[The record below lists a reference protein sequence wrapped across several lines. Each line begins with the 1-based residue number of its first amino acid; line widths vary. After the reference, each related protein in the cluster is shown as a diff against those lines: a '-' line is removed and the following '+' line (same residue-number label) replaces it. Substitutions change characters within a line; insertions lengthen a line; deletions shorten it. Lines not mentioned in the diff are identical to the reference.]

1 MPVVTVLWAL
11 ALLTAVS
18 TSLLWSGR
26 VSYGLAHND
35 LELAG
40 INAMVEAGVNLAVD
54 GMLDPTPDRR
64 WPTDGRPHDATFDG
78 TPIKIT
84 IQDELGK
91 IDLNQADISLLISL
105 LQSAGLD
112 ADAANNMAEKI
123 VDWRIAT
130 PLKHL
135 NGAKDRDYAARNSAY
150 RPRNGPFQSVDEL
163 LLVMDVTPELYRKI
177 APALTV
183 YSGRQ
188 FVDPQ
193 VASPEVLRVMPG
205 MTPQA
210 VDAALA
216 VRQNG
221 PPIMDAL
228 AGDVLA
234 YMRGRAFT
242 IRSEFARPSR
252 AIVAEVTIRL
262 TENPNQPYW
271 VLNWRSK

>member
-11 ALLTAVS
+11 ALLTAIA
-18 TSLLWSGR
+18 TSLLWSAS
-26 VSYGLAHND
+26 VSYGLARND
-35 LELAG
+35 LELAA
-40 INAMVEAGVNLAVD
+40 INAMVEAGMNLAID
-54 GMLDPTPDRR
+54 GMLDPRPDRR
-64 WPTDGRPHDATFDG
+64 WPTDGRPHDASFDG
-78 TPIKIT
+78 TRIKIT
-84 IQDELGK
+84 IQDELGR
-91 IDLNQADISLLISL
+91 IDLNQADTSLLVGL
-105 LQSAGLD
+105 LRSTGLD
-112 ADAANNMAEKI
+112 VNAANNLAEKI
-123 VDWRIAT
+123 VDWRTAT
-130 PLKHL
+130 SLKHL
-135 NGAKDRDYAARNSAY
+135 NGAKERDYAERGSGY

-193 VASPEVLRVMPG
+193 VAPPEVMRVLPG
-205 MTPQA
+205 MTPESVQS
-210 VDAALA
+210 ALA

-242 IRSEFARPSR
+242 IRTEFVRSSR
-252 AIVAEVTIRL
+252 AIATEVTIRL

>member
-18 TSLLWSGR
+18 TSLLWAGS

-40 INAMVEAGVNLAVD
+40 IDAMVEAGVNLAVD
-54 GMLDPTPDRR
+54 GLLDPRPDRR
-64 WPTDGRPHDATFDG
+64 WPSDGRPHETAFGG
-78 TPIKIT
+78 TSVKIT

-112 ADAANNMAEKI
+112 AGAASNMAEKI

-135 NGAKDRDYAARNSAY
+135 NGAKDQDYAARSSAY
-150 RPRNGPFQSVDEL
+150 RPRNGSFQSVDEL
-163 LLVMDVTPELYRKI
+163 LLVMDMTPELYRRI

-193 VASPEVLRVMPG
+193 VAPLEVLRVMPG
-205 MTPQA
+205 MTAQTVEA
-210 VDAALA
+210 VLAA
-216 VRQNG
+216 RQSG
-221 PPIMDAL
+221 PPVMDAL

-234 YMRGRAFT
+234 YLRGRAFT
-242 IRSEFARPSR
+242 IRSEFARSSR
-252 AIVAEVTIRL
+252 TIVAEVTIRL
-262 TENPNQPYW
+262 TENPDQPYW
-271 VLNWRSK
+271 VLNWKSK